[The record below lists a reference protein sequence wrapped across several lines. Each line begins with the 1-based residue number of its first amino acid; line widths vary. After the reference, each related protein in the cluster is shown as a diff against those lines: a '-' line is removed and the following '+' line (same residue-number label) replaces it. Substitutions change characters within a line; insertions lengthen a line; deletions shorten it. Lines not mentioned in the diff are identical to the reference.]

1 MSVQSKDSSKVA
13 SMARPYMII
22 NKTPMEFFNTSLPK
36 LIYGANRPNSSTKS
50 VYSGYP
56 EVVLWDTFE
65 NELKNFQIQNDD
77 LTLEYLIES
86 PELRS
91 KIKNET
97 QINSVFTLCSSNEDG
112 VIGQPDF
119 AFFHNDIVKLVI
131 EVKTIWSLTAPD
143 NLAADYRIS
152 GPQVRLPVEQIFG
165 YIPGDQKTSKK
176 TSLFSRQV
184 GHPV

>member
-1 MSVQSKDSSKVA
+1 MKHVK
-13 SMARPYMII
+13 MAI
-22 NKTPMEFFNTSLPK
+22 NEYVFKPLSQYL
-36 LIYGANRPNSSTKS
+36 
-50 VYSGYP
+50 
-56 EVVLWDTFE
+56 
-65 NELKNFQIQNDD
+65 LKK
-77 LTLEYLIES
+77 E
-86 PELRS
+86 
-91 KIKNET
+91 
-97 QINSVFTLCSSNEDG
+97 INSVFTLCSSNEDG